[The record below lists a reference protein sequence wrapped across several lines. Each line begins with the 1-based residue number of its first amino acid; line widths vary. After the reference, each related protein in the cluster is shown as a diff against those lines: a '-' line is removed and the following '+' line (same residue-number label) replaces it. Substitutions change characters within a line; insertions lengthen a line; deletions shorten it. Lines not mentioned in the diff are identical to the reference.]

1 MQKLDINN
9 IYFNK
14 YIIKFFTKFFHL
26 FKFSV
31 ILNDKFY
38 FIIINLY
45 FLNIFLIKID
55 CKLTLQYNNFYYE
68 KNDNIYYINESID
81 INKPKLNNFNGI
93 WKIYPNLCSGLYF
106 NNTNGYIS
114 GIAIE
119 LCKNHYFISF
129 IPFNM
134 NYTLYSEINISII
147 KNLNNVKEN
156 MNFLW
161 KIETDADISIGKT
174 VKLILYEF
182 HSLKLIH
189 SFNFNINKSP
199 YYSDGYLLR
208 IDKYTLLKSDLISS
222 GYKLNVT
229 LYVNDMKVV
238 SISTITWDD
247 IYFDI
252 DTCINVIFRSI
263 FTNSTIS

>member
-1 MQKLDINN
+1 
-9 IYFNK
+9 
-14 YIIKFFTKFFHL
+14 
-26 FKFSV
+26 
-31 ILNDKFY
+31 
-38 FIIINLY
+38 
-45 FLNIFLIKID
+45 
-55 CKLTLQYNNFYYE
+55 
-68 KNDNIYYINESID
+68 
-81 INKPKLNNFNGI
+81 
-93 WKIYPNLCSGLYF
+93 
-106 NNTNGYIS
+106 
-114 GIAIE
+114 
-119 LCKNHYFISF
+119 
-129 IPFNM
+129 M

-147 KNLNNVKEN
+147 KKLNNVKEN
-156 MNFLW
+156 MNFIW
-161 KIETDADISIGKT
+161 KIETNADISIGKT

-252 DTCINVIFRSI
+252 DTCITVIFRSI